1 MVGRKPDLRFTSPR
15 LRLVRRTSALCLHQF
30 EKDQP
35 PRSGEPAATTVPAR
49 IQKPRATDVPY
60 CTLFD
65 LSVNW
70 PLAPEPCLLSREVE
84 DEGTS
89 TTGRSVLC
97 HALAPAAERLID
109 GSRGFQPTDKG
120 PPAHS
125 ASRGATLE
133 PLATAR
139 RRSPDSLLDFLR
151 DPRLTVLGAEREMV
165 MERVSTGSAG
175 NEWKSGWK
183 PVLRGGT
190 ERGIRC
196 GQRHTECAYYL
207 SNTLRRGGNCPVA
220 RPSNADV
227 DQAGAQERHDAEDGH
242 RNVPHRY
249 VPRRNGRAGRD
260 HENQAANQE
269 QE

>member
-1 MVGRKPDLRFTSPR
+1 M
-15 LRLVRRTSALCLHQF
+15 
-30 EKDQP
+30 
-35 PRSGEPAATTVPAR
+35 PAR
-49 IQKPRATDVPY
+49 IQKLNATDVPY
-60 CTLFD
+60 CTLID

-70 PLAPEPCLLSREVE
+70 PLAPEPCLLSRGVE

-109 GSRGFQPTDKG
+109 GSRGFQPTDQG
-120 PPAHS
+120 PPARS

-133 PLATAR
+133 PLTTAR
-139 RRSPDSLLDFLR
+139 RRSPESLLDFLR
-151 DPRLTVLGAEREMV
+151 DPRLTVPGAEREMV

-175 NEWKSGWK
+175 NEWKTGWK

-190 ERGIRC
+190 RRNLGEVRSQAGAWERVERGIRC